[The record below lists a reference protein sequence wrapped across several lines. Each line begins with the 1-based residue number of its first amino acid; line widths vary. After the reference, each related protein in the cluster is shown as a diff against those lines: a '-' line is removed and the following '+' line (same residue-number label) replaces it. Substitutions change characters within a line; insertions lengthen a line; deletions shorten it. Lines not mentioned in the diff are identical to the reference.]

1 MNKTEQRICLYS
13 SILIGLLM
21 SSQRL
26 LALRENSLMALYWH
40 FNFWELAVQIAL
52 NIGFCYLMFFAN
64 LRNGNGFSAYRE
76 KGKTFAWLLLN
87 YGLML
92 ACCLVAGIIQRRL
105 FIHWQLP
112 GVYWWG
118 YNTRFFL
125 SMLFTGIII
134 KLVLLLRE
142 GWVKDKENTQ
152 LKTAYLEAE
161 LQLLKEQV
169 NPHFLFN
176 SLSSLSGV
184 VREDPEKAQHFIGH
198 LAKILRY
205 ALAYSDNHLVTVEEE
220 LEIVRSYEQVLKM
233 RFEDAFLLG
242 INVEAS
248 YLTVKLPHL
257 SLQPLVE
264 NAAKHNLVTLVKPLK
279 VSIFTEGGNL
289 IVSNNYQEIANPEGG
304 TGTGLNNLNSR
315 FRILMHK
322 EIEIEK
328 NEDSF
333 TVKLPL
339 N

>member
-1 MNKTEQRICLYS
+1 
-13 SILIGLLM
+13 M

-40 FNFWELAVQIAL
+40 FNIWELALQIGL
-52 NIGFCYLMFFAN
+52 NIGFCYFMFFAN

-76 KGKTFAWLLLN
+76 KGKNAVYLLLN
-87 YGLML
+87 FTFML
-92 ACCLVAGIIQRRL
+92 ACCLISGIIQRRL
-105 FIHWQLP
+105 FIHWQLI

-118 YNTRFFL
+118 YLSRFFL

-142 GWVKDKENTQ
+142 GWAKDRENSQ

-161 LQLLKEQV
+161 LSLLKDQV

-184 VREDPEKAQHFIGH
+184 VREDPEKAQRFISH

-205 ALAYSDNHLVTVEEE
+205 ALAHSDNHLVTLEEE
-220 LEIVRSYEQVLKM
+220 LEIVKSYEQVLKM
-233 RFEDAFLLG
+233 RFEDAFLVG
-242 INVEAS
+242 INVEAN

-264 NAAKHNLVTLVKPLK
+264 NAAKHNLVTLAKPLK

-289 IVSNNYQEIANPEGG
+289 VVTNNYQEIVNPEST

-328 NEDSF
+328 NQDSF